1 EFTNDFHGYLIPE
14 IFTKQGYSQIDLKAK
29 SPLLRSLMSEF
40 KAIQGDMSG
49 ASVIELRELS
59 KQVQRLYFADYI
71 YYWKDLVNNIQ
82 IKQFG
87 DASGLSYALRN
98 TRSPATSPLLDV
110 LDAVVVNT

>member
-1 EFTNDFHGYLIPE
+1 
-14 IFTKQGYSQIDLKAK
+14 
-29 SPLLRSLMSEF
+29 MSEF

-87 DASGLSYALRN
+87 DGVHEKRLGQARRAGEQAV
-98 TRSPATSPLLDV
+98 ATSH
-110 LDAVVVNT
+110 